1 MMNGTIKRKLV
12 FGLVLVFCLSA
23 TMTASGIVGLISYKN
38 VILNLDLGLNV
49 APHRT
54 ELVEAVSALFEPLR
68 ISIDKNLSPA
78 KRQQVA
84 DLQYRH
90 FAAALD
96 NATAAHDTFWRRTE
110 SLPASEVI
118 SGRRAVTQ
126 PILIRMKMLLADLRH
141 AQPLLKQLEKRD
153 SVEQVLRREVAD
165 LVTYANQL
173 PDPTSSLRNELEHA
187 RRVYR
192 SSWNTLITT
201 SVAGLCMF
209 LGLIYYGYAAIFSP
223 LKKLHAGAVRVAH
236 GDFDHRVAINTKDEM
251 SELAD
256 SFNKMTTRFQETKS
270 DLDDQVRQRVAQL
283 VRSERL
289 AGVGFLAAGVAHEIN
304 NPLSA
309 IQMAADSLQDRVG
322 AVERAMESSE
332 AAVVKQYFHLIQ
344 NEADRCRQI
353 TSKLLDFAR
362 GQDGTRSRV
371 DVSSLI
377 REVRDMIQLL
387 SKHRGKQILFDR
399 AEPCYLEINGA
410 EIKQVFLNL
419 VANAL
424 ESMDPGGVLSIGMLE
439 HTDQVIISFQDDGCG
454 MTEEVRGNLFQPFFT
469 QRRGG
474 QGTGLG
480 LSISNRIVHDHGG
493 TLEAKSAGPG
503 MGSTFLVRLPRRAQA
518 QGAAA

>member
-1 MMNGTIKRKLV
+1 MNGTIKRKLV
-12 FGLVLVFCLSA
+12 FGLVLVLCLST

-54 ELVEAVSALFEPLR
+54 ELVEKISALFSPLR
-68 ISIDKNLSPA
+68 PLDKGLTPS

-84 DLQYRH
+84 DRQQQE
-90 FAAALD
+90 FQ
-96 NATAAHDTFWRRTE
+96 ATLKDAVAAHDNFWRKTE
-110 SLPASEVI
+110 NLPRSEVI
-118 SGRRAVTQ
+118 SGQRAVTQ
-126 PILIRMKMLLADLRH
+126 PILNKMALRLKDIDRL
-141 AQPLLKQLEKRD
+141 QPLLHHLDKHD
-153 SVEQVLRREVAD
+153 NVEQILRMDIANLVLD
-165 LVTYANQL
+165 ANQL
-173 PDPTSSLRNELEHA
+173 PDPTAGLRTELEHA
-187 RRVYR
+187 RKVYR
-192 SSWNTLITT
+192 TSLYTLITT
-201 SVAGLCMF
+201 SIVGLLMF
-209 LGLIYYGYAAIFSP
+209 LGLIAYGYAAIFSP
-223 LKKLHAGAVRVAH
+223 LKKLHSGAIRVAH
-236 GDFDHRVAINTKDEM
+236 GDFNYRVAINTKDEM

-256 SFNKMTTRFQETKS
+256 AFNKMTSRFRETKF

-322 AVERAMESSE
+322 AVERVMDPAE
-332 AAVVKQYFHLIQ
+332 AAIVKQYFHLIQ

-362 GQDGTRSRV
+362 GQDGTRSQT
-371 DVSSLI
+371 DVNSLVL
-377 REVRDMIQLL
+377 EVRDMIQLL

-399 AEPCYLEINGA
+399 PEPCYLEINGA

-424 ESMDPGGVLSIGMLE
+424 ESMDPGGTLSINLLE
-439 HTDQVIISFQDDGCG
+439 QTDQVIITFQDDGCG
-454 MTEEVRGNLFQPFFT
+454 MTAEVRDNLFQPFFT

-493 TLEAKSAGPG
+493 TLEAKSEGPG
-503 MGSTFLVRLPRRAQA
+503 TGSTFLVRLPRRAQS

>member
-1 MMNGTIKRKLV
+1 MNGTIKRKLV

-23 TMTASGIVGLISYKN
+23 TMTASGIVGLVSYKN

-49 APHRT
+49 APHKT
-54 ELVEAVSALFEPLR
+54 ELIEAVGDLFVPLR
-68 ISIDKNLSPA
+68 VPVDKGLPVA
-78 KRQQVA
+78 KRQQIA
-84 DLQYRH
+84 DRQQRD
-90 FAAALD
+90 FEAALKV
-96 NATAAHDTFWRRTE
+96 AVAAHDNFWRKTE
-110 SLPASEVI
+110 NLPASEVI

-126 PILIRMKMLLADLRH
+126 PILNGMAQRLKEIEHL
-141 AQPLLKQLEKRD
+141 QPLLRQLDKRD
-153 SVEQVLRREVAD
+153 SIEPVLSHAIAY
-165 LVTYANQL
+165 LVTDANEL
-173 PDPTSSLRNELEHA
+173 PDPAASLRRELEHA
-187 RRVYR
+187 RHVYR
-192 SSWNTLITT
+192 TTWTILIST
-201 SVAGLCMF
+201 SIVGLLMF
-209 LGLIYYGYAAIFSP
+209 LGLIYTGYVAIFSP
-223 LKKLHAGAVRVAH
+223 LKKLHSGAIRVAH
-236 GDFDHRVAINTKDEM
+236 GDFDYRVAINTKDEM

-256 SFNKMTTRFQETKS
+256 AFNKMTTRFQETKFG
-270 DLDDQVRQRVAQL
+270 LDDQVRQRVAQL

-322 AVERAMESSE
+322 AVERAMDPAE
-332 AAVVKQYFHLIQ
+332 AAIVKQYFHLIQ

-362 GQDGTRSRV
+362 GQDGTRSRT

-377 REVRDMIQLL
+377 LEVRDMIQLL

-399 AEPCYLEINGA
+399 VEPCYLEINGA

-424 ESMDPGGVLSIGMLE
+424 ESMDPGGILKIWLLE
-439 HTDQVIISFQDDGCG
+439 QTDQVIITFQDDGCG
-454 MTEEVRGNLFQPFFT
+454 MTPEVRENLFQPFFT

-493 TLEAKSAGPG
+493 TLEARSDGPG
-503 MGSTFLVRLPRRAQA
+503 TGSTFLVRLPRRAQV